1 MDSLDFYIF
10 YCNSDITRP
19 LLLQRFHWWQGP
31 LELYHFAFCPRHIYS
46 YLWKSPRDTPPM
58 GHSPPVL
65 RPTCSSPAVSLSW
78 YPAREVHVM
87 ALPEEGCHPAQ
98 HTQSPSLENKQCPKE
113 IQPTEIQFCLPTPA
127 TWQFLVCPL
136 IFSFHR
142 KGRITQNTS
151 KILLWERAYPS
162 CTHFWLVYVF
172 PFSFLNTY
180 MQNMCQLLE
189 ATYALSVIMRS
200 LIHIWLLIDNNY

>member
-31 LELYHFAFCPRHIYS
+31 LELYNFAFCPRHIYS

-78 YPAREVHVM
+78 YPACEVHVM

-98 HTQSPSLENKQCPKE
+98 HTQSPSLENEQCPKE

-127 TWQFLVCPL
+127 TWQFLVLWFFLFIEKVEKGELHKIPL
-136 IFSFHR
+136 RFYCGKEHILPVLISDLFMFS
-142 KGRITQNTS
+142 
-151 KILLWERAYPS
+151 L
-162 CTHFWLVYVF
+162 
-172 PFSFLNTY
+172 FLF
-180 MQNMCQLLE
+180 
-189 ATYALSVIMRS
+189 
-200 LIHIWLLIDNNY
+200 